1 MSGVLMA
8 LSFALATISLIL
20 NVSLNRGTNVN
31 SLIPPF
37 TPFNLTFQNTTV
49 NPNPLR
55 NLQTCASAIAAN
67 VPVVPGFNSTI
78 NIVNITNNLTS
89 YTGATVL
96 LNSGNLTV
104 NNILPLNYTRQ
115 TLTIANSSIYYI
127 QISDSMLYFVQN
139 NSTNDF
145 VFDNWNPVVYQN
157 ASGYEGIYDLLRMK
171 IQSAPNTSIQPG
183 KRDFI
188 GTSMIMSRFS
198 ANLTVGDVVG
208 ITRPLQF

>member
-67 VPVVPGFNSTI
+67 VPIVPDFNATI

-89 YTGATVL
+89 YTGAIVL
-96 LNSGNLTV
+96 LNRGNLTV

-127 QISDSMLYFVQN
+127 QISDPMLYFVQN
-139 NSTNDF
+139 NSTNEF
-145 VFDNWNPVVYQN
+145 VFDNWNPLVYQN
-157 ASGYEGIYDLLRMK
+157 ASGFEGIYDLLRMK

-208 ITRPLQF
+208 ITRSLQF

>member
-1 MSGVLMA
+1 MSAVLMA

-31 SLIPPF
+31 SLIPLF

-89 YTGATVL
+89 YTGAIVL
-96 LNSGNLTV
+96 LNRGNVTV
-104 NNILPLNYTRQ
+104 NSILPLNYTRQ
-115 TLTIANSSIYYI
+115 TLTIANSLIYYI
-127 QISDSMLYFVQN
+127 QISDQMLYFVQN
-139 NSTNDF
+139 NSTNEF

>member
-1 MSGVLMA
+1 MA
-8 LSFALATISLIL
+8 ISFAVSTISLIL
-20 NVSLNRGTNVN
+20 NVSLNRGVNVN

-67 VPVVPGFNSTI
+67 VPVVPYFNSTI

-89 YTGATVL
+89 YTGAIVL
-96 LNSGNLTV
+96 LNRGNVTV

-127 QISDSMLYFVQN
+127 QISDPMLYFVQN

-157 ASGYEGIYDLLRMK
+157 ASGFEGIYDLLRMK